1 MVDHH
6 PMVESIYPVV
16 SCPDVNGARDFYAPL
31 LDLEVVFECG
41 WYTLLRSPVGPA
53 VQLAFVT
60 AGHDTVPAALDRHAA
75 GVLISVEVPDVDA
88 VHARAVAMG
97 ADVVWT
103 LRDERFGQR
112 HFMVRDPTGLVLDV
126 ITPIP
131 VRTAF
136 RREVARWRRA
146 RAEGAARSRRAD

>member
-1 MVDHH
+1 MSRAREPIRSV
-6 PMVESIYPVV
+6 VESIYPVV
-16 SCPDVNGARDFYAPL
+16 SCPNVDAARDFYAPL

-41 WYTLLRSPVGPA
+41 WYTLLRSPVSPA
-53 VQLAFVT
+53 VQLAFVV
-60 AGHDTVPAALDRHAA
+60 AGHETVPAELDPQAA

-97 ADVVWT
+97 AEIVWT

-126 ITPIP
+126 ISPIP
-131 VRTAF
+131 VSIAF
-136 RREVARWRRA
+136 RREVARWRRT
-146 RAEGAARSRRAD
+146 RT